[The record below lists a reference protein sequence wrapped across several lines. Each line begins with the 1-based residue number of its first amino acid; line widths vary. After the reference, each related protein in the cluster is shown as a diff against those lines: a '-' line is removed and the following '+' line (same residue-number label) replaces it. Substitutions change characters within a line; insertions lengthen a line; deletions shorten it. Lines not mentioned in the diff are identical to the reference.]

1 MCPEPD
7 EAALVTVGMV
17 WGVSDTCDVE
27 TSGYDSEDSAEVSG
41 AGMVYKLVREL
52 ASDTGQT
59 VVETAMVLVT
69 TTAVRD
75 SAGQL
80 VIVEAQE
87 VTVWTVVV

>member
-1 MCPEPD
+1 
-7 EAALVTVGMV
+7 
-17 WGVSDTCDVE
+17 
-27 TSGYDSEDSAEVSG
+27 
-41 AGMVYKLVREL
+41 MVYKLVREL